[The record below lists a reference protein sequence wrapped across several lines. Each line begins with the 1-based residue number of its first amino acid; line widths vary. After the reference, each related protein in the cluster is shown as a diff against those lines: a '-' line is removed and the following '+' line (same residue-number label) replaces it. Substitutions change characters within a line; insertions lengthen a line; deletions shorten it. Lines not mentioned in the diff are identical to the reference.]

1 MHMHNRRRS
10 RLMAAG
16 AVLGATGLVA
26 AGVNVA
32 QAATPSPP
40 ALSFVVA
47 SNTVIAYRYP
57 SGGGEEG
64 SKPQTDLDLG
74 THVIAGK
81 DPLEIQVTRPDYS
94 KPPVAKQAVWKKGR
108 KSWVPLPAGMVTTFP
123 AGLKAFTRITVTD
136 AAGATV
142 LDQDSDWCPNTW
154 QPTRARPDAPDASP
168 YPQACGS
175 GSGEN
180 PFVLG
185 NVWGLQAGWSAP
197 ASAGRDGTATDLPV
211 GSYRATVAVNPVYRD
226 FFKIPAGEATVTLA
240 LTVVDAPAG
249 RPDAA
254 VKGPDAGP
262 RKDGHAEHGTEG
274 DPNRQVSAYLPELR
288 PAARRPESI
297 ADSATAASA
306 PKGPRPDL
314 RALPAWN
321 VKLGPAP
328 EQPDG
333 RSYLSFAATV
343 WNGGTSPLLVD
354 GFRRTGTE
362 LMDAYQ
368 YFYDASGKQ
377 VGSAPA
383 GTMEWDK
390 RPGHMHWHF
399 TDFAQYRLLG
409 ADKALVVKSGKE
421 AFCLANTDAVD
432 FTVPNAKWRPG
443 NTDLGTSCGQN
454 TSVATRQVLDIGNG
468 DTYDQ
473 SLPGQSFDVT
483 DLPNGTY
490 YIEVAANP
498 YNKLA
503 EVSTTNNTSLREV
516 VLGGTPDARTLTV
529 PPYQGIV
536 G

>member
-1 MHMHNRRRS
+1 MTTQNRRRS
-10 RLMAAG
+10 RLLATG
-16 AVLGATGLVA
+16 AVLGATSLVV

-40 ALSFVVA
+40 ALTLVA
-47 SNTVIAYRYP
+47 ATTSVTAYRYP
-57 SGGGEEG
+57 SDGGGNG
-64 SKPQTDLDLG
+64 SKPLTYLDLG
-74 THVIAGK
+74 THVIGGK

-94 KPPVAKQAVWKKGR
+94 KPLVAKQAVWQNGR
-108 KSWVPLPAGMVTTFP
+108 TGWAPLPAGMVTTFQ
-123 AGLKAFTRITVTD
+123 AGLRAFIRITVTN

-142 LDQDSDWCPNTW
+142 LDQDNDWCPNTG

-168 YPQACGS
+168 YPESCGN
-175 GSGEN
+175 GGRDN
-180 PFVLG
+180 PFILG
-185 NVWGLQAGWSAP
+185 SFWGLQAGWSAP
-197 ASAGRDGTATDLPV
+197 TSGGRELATDLLP
-211 GSYRATVAVNPVYRD
+211 GSYRATVTVNPVYREH
-226 FFKIPAGEATVTLA
+226 FKIPADKAAATLA
-240 LTVVDAPAG
+240 VTVVDAPSGGQDGALSNL
-249 RPDAA
+249 
-254 VKGPDAGP
+254 KAGP
-262 RKDGHAEHGTEG
+262 RKNEHAEHGTEG

-288 PAARRPESI
+288 PPARRPESI
-297 ADSATAASA
+297 ADSATAATA
-306 PKGPRPDL
+306 PRGPRPDL

-321 VKLGPAP
+321 IKLGPAP
-328 EQPDG
+328 AQPDG

-409 ADKALVVKSGKE
+409 ADKTLVVKSSKE

-432 FTVPNAKWRPG
+432 FTLGGAKWRPG
-443 NTDLGTSCGQN
+443 NNDLSTSCGQN

-473 SLPGQSFDVT
+473 NLPGQSFDVT

-498 YNKLA
+498 NNRLA
-503 EVSTTNNTSLREV
+503 EVSTANNTSLREV
-516 VLGGTPDARTLTV
+516 VLGGTPGARTLTV
-529 PPYQGIV
+529 PPYQGIN